1 VPSDIRVT
9 CPQCR
14 LDALPDTLHCPGCQE
29 GLAPLAHLLHR
40 GRISY
45 NTGLAHAR
53 DGDHPRARAALER
66 AVQEEPG
73 LAAAWLLLGKVA
85 AHQGD
90 VSRAHEALTQAATLS
105 PENTSIQAA
114 LTAVANPATT

>member
-1 VPSDIRVT
+1 MSDIRVS

-29 GLAPLAHLLHR
+29 DLAALAHLVYR

-45 NTGLAHAR
+45 NTGLTHAR
-53 DGDHPRARAALER
+53 DGDHDRARAALER
-66 AVQEEPG
+66 AVQEEPD
-73 LAAAWLLLGKVA
+73 LTPAWLLLGKIA

-90 VSRAHEALTQAATLS
+90 APRAHEALTRAATLD
-105 PENTSIQAA
+105 PADPTIQAA
-114 LTAVANPATT
+114 LSALTATP

>member
-1 VPSDIRVT
+1 MSEIRVA

-14 LDALPDTLHCPGCQE
+14 LEAQPDTLLCPGCQE
-29 GLAPLAHLLHR
+29 DLAPLAHLLHR

-53 DGDHPRARAALER
+53 RGDHGQARAALEQ
-66 AVQEEPG
+66 AVQQEPG
-73 LAAAWLLLGKVA
+73 LAAAWLLLGKIAV
-85 AHQGD
+85 HQGE
-90 VSRAHEALTQAATLS
+90 SARAAEALTRAAELS
-105 PENTSIQAA
+105 PDDKSIRAA